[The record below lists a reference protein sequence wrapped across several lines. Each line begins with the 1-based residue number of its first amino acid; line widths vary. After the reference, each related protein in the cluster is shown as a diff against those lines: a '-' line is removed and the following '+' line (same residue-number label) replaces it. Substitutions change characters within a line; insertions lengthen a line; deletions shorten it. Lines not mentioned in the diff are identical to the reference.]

1 MTLLAITVRLVE
13 MWPLLSKKTS
23 KKKKKTDMETICLL
37 PQDLMHATEF
47 RPLFL

>member
-1 MTLLAITVRLVE
+1 MILLAIAVHLAE

-23 KKKKKTDMETICLL
+23 RKKNDVEKLCLL